1 MKSGWTKYLWI
12 DQFGRQRHFM
22 AWSWDWWWR
31 RYKMNSETKHS
42 QVKLVFN
49 LIMLT
54 VLAGFVDLTR
64 GRHWDRKR
72 R

>member
-1 MKSGWTKYLWI
+1 
-12 DQFGRQRHFM
+12 
-22 AWSWDWWWR
+22 
-31 RYKMNSETKHS
+31 MNSETKHS